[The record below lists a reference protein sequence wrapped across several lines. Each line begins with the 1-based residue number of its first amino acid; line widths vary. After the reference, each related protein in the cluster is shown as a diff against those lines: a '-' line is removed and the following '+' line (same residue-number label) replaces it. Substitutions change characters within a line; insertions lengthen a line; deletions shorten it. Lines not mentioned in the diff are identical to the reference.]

1 MKIKLKGY
9 FNFKKVF
16 CNLGV
21 TEIEISGGTLRG
33 LFDVLSD
40 RFGEEFTD
48 LIYDSRT
55 ETVRGDIRILLNG
68 RHIVHL
74 PKGLDTELK
83 EGDEVALFPP
93 VAGG

>member
-1 MKIKLKGY
+1 MKIKIKGY
-9 FNFKKVF
+9 FSFKKVLR
-16 CNLGV
+16 NLGV

-33 LFDVLSD
+33 LLDVLSSMY
-40 RFGEEFTD
+40 GEGFTD

-55 ETVRGDIRILLNG
+55 KSVRRDIRILLNG

-74 PKGLDTELK
+74 PKGLDTELN
-83 EGDEVALFPP
+83 EGDEIGLFPP

>member
-1 MKIKLKGY
+1 MKIRVKGY
-9 FNFKKVF
+9 FNFKKAVRK
-16 CNLGV
+16 LGIS
-21 TEIEISGGTLRG
+21 EIEMAGGTLIG
-33 LFDVLSD
+33 LFDDLSD

-48 LIYDSRT
+48 LIYDARNKR
-55 ETVRGDIRILLNG
+55 VRDDIRILLNG

>member
-1 MKIKLKGY
+1 MKVKVKGY

-16 CNLGV
+16 RNLGIS
-21 TEIEISGGTLRG
+21 EIEMVDGTLRG
-33 LFDVLSD
+33 SFDILSH
-40 RFGEEFTD
+40 RFGEKFTD

-55 ETVRGDIRILLNG
+55 KKVRGDIRILLNG

-74 PKGLDTELK
+74 PKGLETELK
-83 EGDEVALFPP
+83 EGDEIALFPP

>member
-1 MKIKLKGY
+1 MKIKVKGY

-16 CNLGV
+16 LNLGIS
-21 TEIEISGGTLRG
+21 EIEMAGGSLIG
-33 LFDVLSD
+33 LFDVLSHS
-40 RFGEEFTD
+40 FGEEFAD

-55 ETVRGDIRILLNG
+55 KTVRGDIRILLNG